1 MLEYSAGQQVY
12 IEFKENL
19 RKKTNYTLILR
30 YHTRLNQDM
39 EGFYLSSYTTKDG
52 KKKWVTNS

>member
-30 YHTRLNQDM
+30 YYTRLNQDM
-39 EGFYLSSYTTKDG
+39 EGFYLSSYTTRDG
-52 KKKWVTNS
+52 KKK